1 MRGTARPRVVLAAL
15 AALAALLAGA
25 APGSGLAMRTA
36 SAEPLPPGSIGVIAG
51 AASGTGADASRLG
64 FGYQIG
70 GQAAWQ
76 PMVTER
82 RIGWA
87 ARWSAAFGTMYDAG
101 AASVGDTLKTL
112 HMDLMLGLRVRPGT
126 NPGRYLTLRAG
137 GQLLR
142 TNQVVPP
149 AMQRAFAGAVASV
162 GIDQYAYGFLFNVD
176 VRVGQLGAGPTMIAL
191 MFGAGKTG
199 P

>member
-1 MRGTARPRVVLAAL
+1 MRILVGAAL
-15 AALAALLAGA
+15 VTLATTTAA
-25 APGSGLAMRTA
+25 
-36 SAEPLPPGSIGVIAG
+36 AEPLPPGSLGAIAG
-51 AASGTGADASRLG
+51 AAAGTGVDANRLG

-76 PMVTER
+76 PMLTER

-87 ARWSAAFGTMYDAG
+87 ARWTVAFGTMLGAG

-112 HMDLMLGLRVRPGT
+112 HMDLTLGARVRPGVD
-126 NPGRYLTLRAG
+126 PSRYITFRAG
-137 GQLLR
+137 AELLR
-142 TNQVVPP
+142 TNQLIPP
-149 AMQRAFAGAVASV
+149 SMKRAFVGGVASI

-176 VRVGQLGAGPTMIAL
+176 VRVSQIASNGPTVIAL